1 MISLSLLKLCSL
13 SKEKWIPF
21 DFVNKL
27 SWRSLSTPHKKVIL
41 WGPRC
46 TRDDRN
52 TIARNDIVFVIL
64 SEGVAVIEESP
75 IVIVLK

>member
-1 MISLSLLKLCSL
+1 MSFRACREIS
-13 SKEKWIPF
+13 
-21 DFVNKL
+21 D
-27 SWRSLSTPHKKVIL
+27 
-41 WGPRC
+41 
-46 TRDDRN
+46 